1 MEMVEWKVMIAV
13 NKLNIDVMKKLIVLI
28 VFISACMS
36 VYSQVNYNSF
46 VGTWIYQKNDTV
58 FKIRLQKGS
67 EVIASRSYESL
78 FGGYY
83 LSVDGIV
90 TDNYIGGIIPS
101 VWDVHS
107 PAPSKNIYI
116 VASGN
121 TLNRVGTTFYDQR
134 KKHLNGKGIGGGRIE
149 LIAPNKIHWTL
160 NEREGLWPWLEGE
173 QVEGHERPTIEEAIQ
188 GFSVPTDVIMIKEE

>member
-1 MEMVEWKVMIAV
+1 
-13 NKLNIDVMKKLIVLI
+13 MKKLIVLF

-58 FKIRLQKGS
+58 FKIRLQKGC

-90 TDNYIGGIIPS
+90 TDNYIGSTIPS

-134 KKHLNGKGIGGGRIE
+134 KKHLNGKGIGGGEIE
-149 LIAPNKIHWTL
+149 LIAPNKIHWSL

-173 QVEGHERPTIEEAIQ
+173 RIEGEDFPTIEEAIQ
-188 GFSVPTDVIMIKEE
+188 GFSVPTDVILIKENSTKR

>member
-1 MEMVEWKVMIAV
+1 MNRLLLCFAFFLVY
-13 NKLNIDVMKKLIVLI
+13 LNV
-28 VFISACMS
+28 S
-36 VYSQVNYNSF
+36 SQVNYDSF

-58 FKIRLQKGS
+58 FKIRLQKGC

-90 TDNYIGGIIPS
+90 TDNYIGSTIPS

-134 KKHLNGKGIGGGRIE
+134 KKHLNGKGIGGGEIE
-149 LIAPNKIHWTL
+149 LIAPNKIHWSL

-173 QVEGHERPTIEEAIQ
+173 RIEGEDFPTIEEAIQ
-188 GFSVPTDVIMIKEE
+188 GFSVPTDVILIKENSTKR

>member
-1 MEMVEWKVMIAV
+1 MNRLLLCFAFF
-13 NKLNIDVMKKLIVLI
+13 L
-28 VFISACMS
+28 ACMS
-36 VYSQVNYNSF
+36 VYSQVNYDSF
-46 VGTWIYQKNDTV
+46 VGTWTYHKNDTV

-78 FGGYY
+78 FGGYS
-83 LSVDGIV
+83 LSVRGVV
-90 TDNYIGGIIPS
+90 TDNYIGGAIPS
-101 VWDVHS
+101 VWNVYD

-173 QVEGHERPTIEEAIQ
+173 RIEGEYLPTIEEAIQ
-188 GFSVPTDVIMIKEE
+188 GFSVPTDIIMIKEE